1 MTREL
6 SVSKNWPLGGNL
18 PFPRGFSFIT
28 KDGLLWHAGISLTCW
43 IDEIYFLARIVINIK
58 LLMLVK
64 KVTIQL
70 TNGKGDSGSKM
81 GRQGGI
87 YIGAGSKDK
96 MGGIGAG
103 RNGRN
108 GKMGGIGKW
117 EEWEWGHHSLVRPAG
132 DWAEPDW
139 SLSSYGGSDTTQ
151 LFIAQWRKNQHEK
164 LVSVLDSGAQSPI
177 CLSQKVGT
185 FAKSADFQLP
195 KK

>member
-1 MTREL
+1 
-6 SVSKNWPLGGNL
+6 
-18 PFPRGFSFIT
+18 
-28 KDGLLWHAGISLTCW
+28 
-43 IDEIYFLARIVINIK
+43 
-58 LLMLVK
+58 MLVK
-64 KVTIQL
+64 EVAIQL

-139 SLSSYGGSDTTQ
+139 SLSSYAGSDTTQ

-177 CLSQKVGT
+177 CLS
-185 FAKSADFQLP
+185 P
-195 KK
+195 